1 MGLELAQFYNV
12 VNFCSWFSAD
22 CALAVIEFSD
32 SLADR
37 IGGVGF
43 FFRQGMLGTP
53 SGTRKRKIM
62 AGMIHW
68 GF

>member
-12 VNFCSWFSAD
+12 VNFCSWLPANG
-22 CALAVIEFSD
+22 ALAVIEFSD
-32 SLADR
+32 SLTDR

-53 SGTRKRKIM
+53 SGTRKR
-62 AGMIHW
+62 
-68 GF
+68 